1 MHTIKTQAVCAGK
14 KRTSGLFASSL
25 SSSSSSSRALM
36 ASGIAALVCAGLLA
50 GCSVLPAPPTR
61 ADVYDFGPGL
71 MAIPPSDMRA
81 PLPPIAL
88 AEVGTA
94 SGTPEGSSAL
104 LYRLSYSNA
113 QQLRPYTQ
121 ARWSLPPAQLVQ
133 QALRDRLGQR
143 RAVLLGDDGIAQQIQ
158 GGALPS
164 VVRVELEEFSQVF
177 TAPTTSVGLVR
188 MRASVAESSAASG
201 ERLLAQRV
209 FVVQQPAATADA
221 VGGANALAQAAAQA
235 ADELAQWIEQLG
247 R

>member
-1 MHTIKTQAVCAGK
+1 MNTIENRAACAGGTGAGG
-14 KRTSGLFASSL
+14 RVASTL
-25 SSSSSSSRALM
+25 SSSSSVAAGIVAL
-36 ASGIAALVCAGLLA
+36 LCAGVLA

-61 ADVYDFGPGL
+61 AEVFDFGPGL
-71 MAIPPSDMRA
+71 MAIGPSDLRA

-88 AEVGTA
+88 AEVGTT

-177 TAPTTSVGLVR
+177 TAPATSVGLVR
-188 MRASVAESSAASG
+188 LRASVAESSAASG

-235 ADELAQWIEQLG
+235 ADELAKWVEQLG

>member
-1 MHTIKTQAVCAGK
+1 MNTIEKRAACAGGTGAGG
-14 KRTSGLFASSL
+14 RFVSSSTTISASS
-25 SSSSSSSRALM
+25 STA
-36 ASGIAALVCAGLLA
+36 AGIVALVCAGVLA

-61 ADVYDFGPGL
+61 AEVYDFGPGL
-71 MAIPPSDMRA
+71 MAVAPSDRRA

-88 AEVGTA
+88 AEVGTT

-177 TAPTTSVGLVR
+177 TAPATSVGLVR
-188 MRASVAESSAASG
+188 LRASVAESSAASG

-221 VGGANALAQAAAQA
+221 VGGAHALAQAAAQA
-235 ADELAQWIEQLG
+235 ADELAQWVEQLG

>member
-1 MHTIKTQAVCAGK
+1 MALLCAG
-14 KRTSGLFASSL
+14 
-25 SSSSSSSRALM
+25 
-36 ASGIAALVCAGLLA
+36 VLA

-61 ADVYDFGPGL
+61 AEVYDFGPGL
-71 MAIPPSDMRA
+71 MAVAPSDRRA

-88 AEVGTA
+88 AEVGAT
-94 SGTPEGSSAL
+94 GGMPEGSSAL

-143 RAVLLGDDGIAQQIQ
+143 RAVLLGDDGIAQQIK
-158 GGALPS
+158 GGALPT

-177 TAPTTSVGLVR
+177 TAPAASVGLVR
-188 MRASVAESSAASG
+188 LRVSLAESSTAG

-209 FVVQQPAATADA
+209 FVVQQPAATSDA
-221 VGGANALAQAAAQA
+221 AGGAQALSQATAQAAA
-235 ADELAQWIEQLG
+235 ELAQWIEQTG